1 LTRPAVLGSPSR
13 FPAGLAFVRP
23 SLPPLSEVTRR
34 LGPSYAEGQVTDGP
48 LVRELEHAA
57 AERLGVDHVVA
68 VASCTTGLMLVWK
81 VLEPARPVVIPGFT
95 FAASAHAL
103 DWNHV
108 DLRFAECD
116 PYSFQIDERDAL
128 AKLAGAGGL
137 LATHVFGAPCDP
149 SALQIEADRVGIPL
163 VFDAAHAFGA
173 RLQGRS
179 VGGFGAAEVF
189 SLTPTKPLVAGEGGL
204 VATRDAE
211 LARQVRIG
219 RNYGNPGN
227 YDSQFSGLN
236 GRMSEFHAAVALA
249 SLERFEEDLAA
260 RQARAERYCNGVAG
274 VTGLRA
280 QTVRAGDTS
289 TWKDL
294 TIFIDKEKYGLD
306 AGEVSVALRADGIDT
321 RRYFWP
327 PVHLHHAYRSRFPTV
342 LPVTEAVAGSV
353 ISLPVWPAME
363 LSTVDIVI
371 EVLGDLHDHAEEIR
385 ERVA

>member
-1 LTRPAVLGSPSR
+1 
-13 FPAGLAFVRP
+13 
-23 SLPPLSEVTRR
+23 VTRR
-34 LGPSYAEGQVTDGP
+34 LGPSYSEGQVTDGP
-48 LVRELEHAA
+48 LVRELETAT

-68 VASCTTGLMLVWK
+68 VASCTIGLMLVWK
-81 VLEPARPVVIPGFT
+81 VLQPGGPVVIPGFT

-108 DLRFAECD
+108 GLRFAECD
-116 PYSFQIDERDAL
+116 PHSFQIDSTDAI
-128 AKLAGAGGL
+128 AKLSGGGGV
-137 LATHVFGAPCDP
+137 LATHVFGAPCETG
-149 SALQIEADRVGIPL
+149 ALQAAADQAGVPL

-173 RLQGRS
+173 RLQGRP
-179 VGGFGAAEVF
+179 VGGLGAAEVF

-211 LARQVRIG
+211 LAHQMRIG
-219 RNYGNPGN
+219 RNYGNPGD

-249 SLERFEEDLAA
+249 SLERFDDDLSSRRAL
-260 RQARAERYCNGVAG
+260 AERYCDALTG
-274 VTGLRA
+274 VTGLHPQA
-280 QTVRAGDTS
+280 VPAGDTS
-289 TWKDL
+289 TWKDF
-294 TIFIDKEKYGLD
+294 TVRIVEATYGLN

-327 PVHLHHAYRSRFPTV
+327 PVHLHRAYRQRFPTL
-342 LPVTEAVAGSV
+342 LPVTEMVAASV

-363 LSTVDIVI
+363 FSTLDTVI
-371 EVLGDLHDHAEEIR
+371 EVLSDLHDHAEEIR